1 MYIIMLENVNGCP
14 KNIGL
19 WAIFLKKNYEK
30 MIY

>member
-19 WAIFLKKNYEK
+19 GVIFKKK
-30 MIY
+30 IMKK